1 MPLYFDLSN
10 KYLPYSV
17 KLTIVLHPVFFSNT
31 TKYNL
36 RDSTRNGYL
45 YTYNKFVRPT
55 FGKRKL
61 VDVKFSDVMHFYLH
75 LINVDGLALGTLD
88 SRERLLALSKK
99 SYCISSDRK
108 IIINVKETKDKLWSY
123 RL

>member
-1 MPLYFDLSN
+1 M
-10 KYLPYSV
+10 
-17 KLTIVLHPVFFSNT
+17 
-31 TKYNL
+31 
-36 RDSTRNGYL
+36 
-45 YTYNKFVRPT
+45 
-55 FGKRKL
+55 
-61 VDVKFSDVMHFYLH
+61 DVKFSDVMHFYLH

-108 IIINVKETKDKLWSY
+108 IIINIKETKDKLWSY